1 MCSRDKE
8 FTIKGTENCLAR
20 GFDRTGFF
28 EVDTGEQRAWTVQLT
43 ESSEQQP
50 AQKVPGIPGTVDPN
64 APGGIPGMSLPA
76 AHRQPERLRARLVR
90 RQPPRPEASHETP
103 APYQDP
109 RNAWPCFL
117 RQRHDPAAVR
127 SRRRRIPH
135 QYEPHR
141 RTTRCANWSRP
152 FAMSSSS
159 YGRPIGILVDLQG
172 PKLRLGSFAEGA
184 IQLKNGESFVL
195 DSDKAPGDNTRV
207 QLPHPEILAALR
219 PGHALLLD
227 DGKVRLIAEETSP
240 DRAVTRVVIGG
251 RMSDRKGVS
260 LPDTDLPVSA
270 MTPKDRAD
278 LEAALVT
285 GVDWI
290 ALSFVQ
296 RAEDVIEAKKLIRG
310 RAAVMAKIEKPQA
323 IDRLPEILEASDAL
337 MVARGDLGVELPL
350 ERVPSLQKQMTRLAR
365 RAGKPVV
372 VATQMLESMIQS
384 PVPTRA
390 EVSDVATAVY
400 EGADAI
406 MLSAESAAGKFP
418 VEAVSTMNRIGEEVE
433 RDPTYRGVLNAQRAE
448 PEPTVGDAIADAAR
462 QIAETLDL
470 SAIICWTS
478 SGSTALRVARERPK
492 PPVVAIT
499 PNLATGRKLSV
510 VWGVHCVVAEDA
522 HDLDDM
528 VRPRRQHRLPGRFC
542 QGRTARHHRRRRAAR
557 RPRHH
562 QHVAHRLRR
571 PERRRRYVSG

>member
-1 MCSRDKE
+1 MR
-8 FTIKGTENCLAR
+8 
-20 GFDRTGFF
+20 
-28 EVDTGEQRAWTVQLT
+28 
-43 ESSEQQP
+43 
-50 AQKVPGIPGTVDPN
+50 
-64 APGGIPGMSLPA
+64 
-76 AHRQPERLRARLVR
+76 RLRRIKILATLGPASSDSAMIRRLF
-90 RQPPRPEASHETP
+90 EAGADVFRINMSHTSHDKMRELVKTI
-103 APYQDP
+103 
-109 RNAWPCFL
+109 RN
-117 RQRHDPAAVR
+117 V
-127 SRRRRIPH
+127 
-135 QYEPHR
+135 E
-141 RTTRCANWSRP
+141 
-152 FAMSSSS
+152 SS

-195 DSDKAPGDNTRV
+195 DSDKTPGDNTRV

-240 DRAVTRVVIGG
+240 ERAVTRVVIGG

-296 RAEDVIEAKKLIRG
+296 RAEDVVEAKKLIRG

-372 VATQMLESMIQS
+372 VATQMLELMIQS

-499 PNLATGRKLSV
+499 PNLATGRKLSA

-522 HDLDDM
+522 QDQDDM
-528 VRPRRQHRLPGRFC
+528 VEPRRQHRFSRRLC
-542 QGRTARHHRRRRAAR
+542 QGRPARHHRRRRAAR
-557 RPRHH
+557 HSRHH
-562 QHVAHRLRR
+562 QHAAHRLCR
-571 PERRRRYVSG
+571 PGRRRGYVSCRRHSGARPKTRTRNLARPGISGFRVRCCARPGMTPDAQLSSVASSVILVLSSFDTGQPAFAMPSVPRTSPCRRRGSSRAASDAPR